1 MGLPESS
8 QARSADARD
17 GVANAELA
25 GIGGAV
31 SRVSVAR
38 SSAVMAMGTLAS
50 RVTGLVRT
58 LVQAYALGAAALADA
73 YNVANS
79 LPNAVYNLMLGGILT
94 SVIVP
99 LLVRAAQRD
108 SDGGDAYVQR
118 TFTLLTITLLVITVG
133 ATAAAGPLI
142 YLYKGGVTGPELH
155 LMVVFAY
162 FFIPQIFFY
171 GVSSLAGA
179 VLNARGSFAA
189 PMWTPVINNI
199 VVIGVLL
206 GFIFAAGFG
215 VEPVSITSGEVGI
228 LGLGTTLGV
237 VAQTAALVPAL
248 RAAGFRWR
256 PQYDFRRAEI
266 SGIWRMASWMFG
278 YVASTQVTLL
288 VTTRVA
294 NQASV
299 LAAKA
304 HVGYGAG
311 YTPFAYAWQLF
322 QMPYAI
328 VGISVITAL
337 LPRMSAHADG
347 HRPDLVKADFSAG
360 LRLAAA
366 VVVPSAVILAVLGP
380 ALAEV
385 LLAHGATSLASA
397 RYMGQV
403 FAVFCLGLLPY
414 TVFQLQLRVFY
425 ALQDSRT
432 PAFIGA
438 ACMIL
443 NVAVN
448 YAALAFL
455 PPGRVVAGLGAGF
468 GAANLLGAAMAWRI
482 LSRRLGGLGGR
493 AFRRGLLRM
502 HAAALPAAAVALIL
516 SLTVRTAVPKDVL
529 GALVAVVLAGG
540 GATALYLVLAR
551 FFRVSELTQLLAMIT
566 ARARR

>member
-1 MGLPESS
+1 M
-8 QARSADARD
+8 
-17 GVANAELA
+17 ANAELA

-199 VVIGVLL
+199 VVIGILL
-206 GFIFAAGFG
+206 GFISAAGFG

-366 VVVPSAVILAVLGP
+366 VVVPSAMILAVLGP

-448 YAALAFL
+448 YAALAVL

-502 HAAALPAAAVALIL
+502 HAAALPAAGVALIL
-516 SLTVRTAVPKDVL
+516 WLTVRTAVPKDVL
-529 GALVAVVLAGG
+529 GALVTVVLAGG